1 METTILLETI
11 YVMQAEQL
19 VSNPYIYVLFIF
31 AFMVSTTLALSFCID
46 GLFMV
51 YILGNEI

>member
-19 VSNPYIYVLFIF
+19 VSNPYTYVFIF

-51 YILGNEI
+51 YILVNEI